1 MMPDPLEAFG
11 LMPIAISTRIS
22 AQSQRPLAIVVSA
35 GALAIL
41 VLRRVLQPV
50 LIATGACAWPPQVPQ
65 CRFGSS
71 LRQRTRVP
79 YSSQLNCLATL
90 TTPYV

>member
-1 MMPDPLEAFG
+1 MMPHPLDAFE

-41 VLRRVLQPV
+41 VLGRVLQPV
-50 LIATGACAWPPQVPQ
+50 VIATGASACPPQAPQ

-71 LRQRTRVP
+71 VRQRTRVP
-79 YSSQLNCLATL
+79 CSSQLNCLAIL